1 MRKYGFAAT
10 AALIAFG
17 GGMGTARAQATANS
31 ATTAAT
37 EPGSPFADRI
47 GKPAPDFSLPDQ
59 ENKAHRL
66 SDLKGKW
73 VVLAFYP
80 ADKTKG

>member
-1 MRKYGFAAT
+1 MKKHRITAAALLIALSAGAGFTAHARQNTNSAAT
-10 AALIAFG
+10 A
-17 GGMGTARAQATANS
+17 
-31 ATTAAT
+31 
-37 EPGSPFADRI
+37 EPGGAFADRI

-59 ENKAHRL
+59 NNKTHRL
-66 SDLKGKW
+66 SELKGKW